1 MVWGC
6 CGMYIEVL
14 GFRFRLLGLAAG
26 VFTYWAI
33 LSHLFGFLRQG
44 LVLWPW
50 LGLNSWVTLLA
61 LLSQYCDYMHGSYFP
76 SLILLMNRQK
86 VFFFFWLGMFWCNT
100 MRRTIAIKKI
110 KMIWHFC
117 FETGTFINSVCVLEL
132 EIRTLYIQG
141 ITV

>member
-14 GFRFRLLGLAAG
+14 GFRFRLLSRSL
-26 VFTYWAI
+26 YL
-33 LSHLFGFLRQG
+33 LSHPQPPFWFFETRSCFVTLVG
-44 LVLWPW
+44 LELMGNPPSFAFSVLWLHAW
-50 LGLNSWVTLLA
+50 LLLPFFNSA
-61 LLSQYCDYMHGSYFP
+61 YEQAEG
-76 SLILLMNRQK
+76 
-86 VFFFFWLGMFWCNT
+86 FFFFWLGMFWCNT